1 MMSSNM
7 SQKAI
12 DILEKLEGGMSQES
26 AAVTTV
32 RIDDPVYAVETAL
45 TEFVTD
51 SMKEVKQNR
60 DLKQE
65 LRDVIM
71 SRVAEANVGQLM
83 NFYTEIQRGETA
95 ATATLINP
103 LAAIQQARVQAE
115 VETHQF
121 QTPAAAVEDKLFK
134 KGTKDI
140 LQGITQLNQ
149 LLEKIQGA
157 QTVDPLITAE
167 VIPNEPS
174 KS

>member
-1 MMSSNM
+1 
-7 SQKAI
+7 
-12 DILEKLEGGMSQES
+12 
-26 AAVTTV
+26 
-32 RIDDPVYAVETAL
+32 
-45 TEFVTD
+45 
-51 SMKEVKQNR
+51 
-60 DLKQE
+60 
-65 LRDVIM
+65 
-71 SRVAEANVGQLM
+71 M